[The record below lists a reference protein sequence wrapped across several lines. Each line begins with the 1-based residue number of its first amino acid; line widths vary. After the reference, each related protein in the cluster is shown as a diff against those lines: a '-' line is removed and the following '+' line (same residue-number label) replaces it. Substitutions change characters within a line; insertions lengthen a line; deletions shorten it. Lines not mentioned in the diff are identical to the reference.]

1 MYIHPRINYQY
12 CVYLAPDFK
21 TKRTMK
27 YLLIEEKAWQELL
40 SKGSR
45 AIYKTRLLER
55 HFNLTDNGEWL
66 DNTDVCLRLNI
77 SKRTL
82 QYYRDNGTIPY
93 SVIGK
98 KCYYK
103 AKDIKALLDGSL
115 TNRKQ

>member
-1 MYIHPRINYQY
+1 M
-12 CVYLAPDFK
+12 
-21 TKRTMK
+21 MK

-40 SKGSR
+40 AKGSR
-45 AIYKTRLLER
+45 AIDKIRLLER

-82 QYYRDNGTIPY
+82 QYYRDSGIIPY
-93 SVIGK
+93 SFIGK

-103 AKDIKALLDGSL
+103 AADVKALLDGGQ
-115 TNRKQ
+115 TNKKR